1 MAGGSGR
8 EESAQVRKLLTVADR
23 VHRRVRRTAALSW
36 FAWCIRVLLAVAFIP
51 SGLTKVLGLP
61 FTRLD
66 PATDPVGRFFFALEH
81 DMGGLYVFVGSCQLA
96 AAVLLLVPRTALVG
110 ALVHLPITAGIVVI
124 TTSIGFAG
132 TWEIAVLMLLG
143 DLYLI
148 CWDWHRIRPLFDP
161 DVPDPAAP
169 LALVRGTGSPDPD

>member
-1 MAGGSGR
+1 M
-8 EESAQVRKLLTVADR
+8 RKLLAVADR
-23 VHRRVRRTAALSW
+23 VHRRVRRAAALSW
-36 FAWCIRVLLAVAFIP
+36 FAWCIRVLLAVAFLP

-66 PATDPVGRFFFALEH
+66 PVNDPVGRFFDALEH
-81 DMGGLYVFVGSCQLA
+81 DMGGLYGFVGACQLVA
-96 AAVLLLVPRTALVG
+96 AALLLIPRTALLG

-143 DLYLI
+143 VLYLI
-148 CWDWHRIRPLFDP
+148 FWDWHRIRPLFDP
-161 DVPDPAAP
+161 DVPDPGRP
-169 LALVRGTGSPDPD
+169 LVLVRETGE